1 MKRKN
6 WLIKIIILIGLLLTA
21 SCIMI
26 SDSPAPGCKKYLGC
40 APMGG
45 CSGKTIIQ
53 DMVVEGAPEC
63 LKITVNNCNGGV
75 ITIENACD
83 DSLYFE
89 EVSIDPGEYAI
100 FDIEEKIG
108 GGFAGKRISSNFSE
122 FIPQSETQ
130 VDLFG
135 NIGELTIRVSFTK
148 TAPLCQ

>member
-45 CSGKTIIQ
+45 CLGKTVIQ
-53 DMVVEGAPEC
+53 DLVVEGAPEC
-63 LKITVNNCNGGV
+63 LIITVNNCNGGV
-75 ITIENACD
+75 ITIQNACE

-100 FDIEEKIG
+100 LDIEEKNG

-122 FIPQSETQ
+122 FIPQSDQTIT
-130 VDLFG
+130 LSG
-135 NIGELTIRVSFTK
+135 RIGEWKLFISFTK
-148 TAPLCQ
+148 TAPLCK